1 MFFSLLRNLFL
12 TDLTKMRRFRYVH
25 CRCAAFLLPRDVYP
39 AIFPCRAA
47 VRNQVRRVIRNTRQ
61 CCLCCIGVQDRD
73 TRYDP
78 ITEMPRVIMIRITMR
93 CILHTGLGLPLLRP
107 PLPHPPHPHH
117 SRLLFHQQ
125 PWRPLTLHHQH
136 PSAPPH
142 SPHHNPHRQM
152 QAGLVL

>member
-1 MFFSLLRNLFL
+1 MFFSLLRIHLQ
-12 TDLTKMRRFRYVH
+12 KMHRFRYVH
-25 CRCAAFLLPRDVYP
+25 CRCAAFILPRDVYP

-47 VRNQVRRVIRNTRQ
+47 VRSGVRRVARSMRR
-61 CCLCCIGVQDRD
+61 CCLFCIGVQDRNNS
-73 TRYDP
+73 RYDP
-78 ITEMPRVIMIRITMR
+78 ITETSRVIMICITMR
-93 CILHTGLGLPLLRP
+93 CILRTGLGLPFLRP
-107 PLPHPPHPHH
+107 PLPHPHHPHH